1 VDTVLDTVGSL
12 KFRKTLENKGLTIG
26 GEGRNRTEEGSFSET
41 HYSANTT
48 PPPEANSLITNE
60 RQ

>member
-1 VDTVLDTVGSL
+1 LLALDAGGQDSEEESSDSL
-12 KFRKTLENKGLTIG
+12 GNGDG